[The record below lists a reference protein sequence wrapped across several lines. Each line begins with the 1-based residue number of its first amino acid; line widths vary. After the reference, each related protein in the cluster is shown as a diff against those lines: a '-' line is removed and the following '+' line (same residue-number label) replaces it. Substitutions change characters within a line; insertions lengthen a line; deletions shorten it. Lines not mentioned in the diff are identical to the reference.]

1 MTNIE
6 MDACRAIIG
15 INKYLATMC
24 KQQEELLKQNATLI
38 EFTKR
43 QYTQVSVEMV
53 GNTSNAFCEVCTS
66 TCKNDP
72 ECEILKSFLAEC
84 KVKQS

>member
-15 INKYLATMC
+15 VNKYLATMC

-43 QYTQVSVEMV
+43 QYTQDSVEMV
-53 GNTSNAFCEVCTS
+53 DKACRAFCKGCTN
-66 TCKNDP
+66 TCKGDP
-72 ECEILKSFLAEC
+72 ECEILQSFRNELN
-84 KVKQS
+84 S